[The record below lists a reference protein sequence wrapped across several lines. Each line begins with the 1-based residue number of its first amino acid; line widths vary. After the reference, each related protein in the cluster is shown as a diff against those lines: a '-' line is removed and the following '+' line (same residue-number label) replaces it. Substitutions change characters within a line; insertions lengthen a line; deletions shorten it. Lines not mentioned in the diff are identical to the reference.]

1 MKDNKGFIA
10 ISLIYSFFLV
20 FLMTLLAIVADYAHN
35 RILLNDLKRVTQE
48 NLNKRSEFNPVFL
61 PEGEYKVGDSI
72 SYVNESWKV
81 LAVENDLV
89 TLVLSR
95 ALSNDELT
103 KALSC
108 ETNSLVKEKLTTA
121 IDIEGEKV
129 LMCYNK
135 VSSNNICFYESDE
148 VGRYDFYTW
157 QTSIAKLVVD
167 HWYNN
172 NALLQRAQAQGGL
185 VLMTFNDSINYDN
198 FRSYIRI
205 PLNTELS
212 DEERSLW
219 WSLNGSG
226 SSFLISDSKIIA
238 YDKQLEIRPVIQ
250 VKIKG

>member
-35 RILLNDLKRVTQE
+35 RILLNDVKRVTQE

-61 PEGEYKVGDSI
+61 PEGEYKVGDSV

-81 LAVENDLV
+81 LAVENDSV

-95 ALSNDELT
+95 ALSNDELI
-103 KALSC
+103 KALSS
-108 ETNSLVKEKLTTA
+108 ETNSLVKENLTTA
-121 IDIEGEKV
+121 IEGEKV

-135 VSSNNICFYESDE
+135 ASSNNICFYAGEG
-148 VGRYDFYTW
+148 VGNYDFYTW

-185 VLMTFNDSINYDN
+185 VLMTFNDSTNNGDSI
-198 FRSYIRI
+198 SYIRI

-212 DEERSLW
+212 NEERSLW

-238 YDKQLEIRPVIQ
+238 HNKKLEIRPVIQ
-250 VKIKG
+250 VKIDG